1 MSNRFSSVEE
11 ARTYVSQNF
20 RRMVAHGAALRSY
33 PNVPDHHWYMADFLE
48 GTRPKWIKRA
58 KIILGG
64 RFLAKTWLGA
74 RQYVKWRLIRCPWM
88 QIIVHSSNDKM
99 AGRFVGAMKAEMRED
114 ILTRD
119 WIPATHTS
127 DYEFT
132 LNGIVHEQG
141 SSIVAAGIKTSMTGA
156 RADVYIFD
164 DPEPDTEPE
173 AFHDRILEAFGE
185 AGDILHSP
193 ARHLHHMVGPDGEP
207 LTEVAYPE
215 MTQLVV
221 LGQPHC
227 VTSAYIPRPEDF
239 EDDAEGH
246 PLIDAACIRIPT
258 TVRGKPLDTL
268 EAWRWRDMAEQKYRN
283 FAEGRPSFP
292 SEVKRTMP
300 TSRWELQHQINT
312 DFMITSGPVLRIK
325 EIEQLVVKPAHNIL
339 VIDPADSEEGCE
351 WGITVIGMHNHKVH
365 ISYLSGEQGEAYE
378 GDDWESM
385 ASSVWR
391 RIFDIAAELGCREV
405 HIEKNLKACISAC
418 RRYVAK
424 QKGRGLLK
432 GVVVVEF
439 HAVGNKKRRI
449 PEGLEPMIN
458 NGMVS
463 AHPSVLEDKINR
475 RQMVK
480 LRWDK
485 LPKPNDRIDVL
496 AHGFDILVEEPA
508 LFALGG
514 SGQSYPDV
522 GDRDASSGFGRVSAI
537 GSNGFQR
544 IAG

>member
-1 MSNRFSSVEE
+1 MTNEFSTIEE
-11 ARTYVSQNF
+11 ARTYVMQNF
-20 RRMVAHGAALRSY
+20 RRMVAHGAALRGY
-33 PNVPDHHWYMADFLE
+33 PSVPSFHWFMADFLE
-48 GTRPKWIKRA
+48 GTRPHWVKRA

-74 RQYVKWRLIRCPWM
+74 RQYVKWRLIRCPWT

-99 AGRFVGAMKAEMRED
+99 AGRFVGAMKSEMRED
-114 ILTRD
+114 PLTAE

-132 LNGIVHEQG
+132 LNGITHEQG

-193 ARHLHHMVGPDGEP
+193 ARHLSRMVDLDGNP
-207 LTEVAYPE
+207 LSEVPIPE
-215 MTQLVV
+215 RTQLIV

-227 VTSAYIPRPEDF
+227 ATSAYIPRPEDF
-239 EDDAEGH
+239 EEDAEGH

-258 TVRGKPLDTL
+258 TIRGKPLDSIG
-268 EAWRWRDMAEQKYRN
+268 AWRWPAMAEQKYRN
-283 FAEGRPSFP
+283 LQEGRASFP

-312 DFMITSGPVLRIK
+312 DFMVTAGPVLRTK
-325 EIEQLVVKPAHNIL
+325 EIEELVCRPVRNIL
-339 VIDPADSEEGCE
+339 IIDPADSEEGCE
-351 WGITVIGMHNHKVH
+351 WGVAVLGMHKKKIH
-365 ISYLSGEQGEAYE
+365 ISFLGGEQGETYE
-378 GDDWESM
+378 GDDWEAMSH
-385 ASSVWR
+385 SVWR
-391 RIFDIAAELGCREV
+391 RIFDLGAELGCREV
-405 HIEKNLKACISAC
+405 FIEKNLKACITAC
-418 RRYVAK
+418 RRYTAK
-424 QKGRGLLK
+424 AKKRGLMR
-432 GVVVVEF
+432 GIVVTEF
-439 HAVGNKKRRI
+439 HAVANKKRRI
-449 PEGLEPMIN
+449 PETLEPMVN
-458 NGMVS
+458 NQMVS
-463 AHPSVLEDKINR
+463 AHPAVMADRINR

-496 AHGFDILVEEPA
+496 AHGFSILYEEPA
-508 LFALGG
+508 LYNAGDGACFPQMGDPDPGTGFA
-514 SGQSYPDV
+514 
-522 GDRDASSGFGRVSAI
+522 RVAVI
-537 GSNGFQR
+537 GTNGFHR
-544 IAG
+544 VRK

>member
-1 MSNRFSSVEE
+1 MSQKFSSIKA
-11 ARTYVSQNF
+11 ARVYVSQNF
-20 RRMVAHGAALRSY
+20 RRMVAHGAALRGY
-33 PNVPDHHWYMADFLE
+33 PNVPAHHWYMADFLE
-48 GTRPKWIKRA
+48 GTRPHWIKRA

-74 RQYVKWRLIRCPWM
+74 RQYVKWRLIRCPWT
-88 QIIVHSSNDKM
+88 QVIVHSSNDKM
-99 AGRFVGAMKAEMRED
+99 AGRFVGAMKSEMRED
-114 ILTRD
+114 PLTSD

-132 LNGIVHEQG
+132 LNGIQHEQG

-193 ARHLHHMVGPDGEP
+193 ARHLHRMVGPDGEA
-207 LTEVAYPE
+207 LTEVPVPE
-215 MTQLVV
+215 RTQLVV

-227 VTSAYIPRPEDF
+227 TTSAYIPRPEDF

-258 TVRGKPLDTL
+258 TIRGKRLDSL
-268 EAWRWRDMAEQKYRN
+268 EAWRWRDMAEEKYRN
-283 FAEGRPSFP
+283 FKEGRPSYP

-312 DFMITSGPVLRIK
+312 DFMVTAGPVLRLK
-325 EIEQLVVKPAHNIL
+325 EIEIAVHRPSRCIL
-339 VIDPADSEEGCE
+339 IIDPADSEEGCE
-351 WGITVIGMHNHKVH
+351 WGIAVLGMHNHKVH
-365 ISYLSGEQGEAYE
+365 ISYLGGEQGEAYE
-378 GDDWESM
+378 GDSWEAMSH
-385 ASSVWR
+385 SVWR
-391 RIFDIAAELGCREV
+391 RIFDLATELGCVEI

-418 RRYVAK
+418 RRYCAK
-424 QKGRGLLK
+424 AKANGLMRGM
-432 GVVVVEF
+432 VVIEF
-439 HAVGNKKRRI
+439 AAKGNKKRRI
-449 PEGLEPMIN
+449 PEGLEPLIN
-458 NGMVS
+458 NRMVS
-463 AHPSVLEDKINR
+463 AHPSVIEDRLNR

-496 AHGFDILVEEPA
+496 AHGFAILVEEPHLYA
-508 LFALGG
+508 VGDG
-514 SGQSYPDV
+514 NSYPDV
-522 GDRDASSGFGRVSAI
+522 GDPDPSSGFGRVAAI

-544 IAG
+544 VRL

>member
-1 MSNRFSSVEE
+1 MISFSSVTD
-11 ARTYVSQNF
+11 ARNYVAPNF
-20 RRMVAHGAALRSY
+20 RRMIVHGAALRGHT
-33 PNVPDHHWYMADFLE
+33 NVPPHHLFMADFLE
-48 GTRPKWIKRA
+48 GTKPQWVKRA

-88 QIIVHSSNDKM
+88 QFIVHSSNDKM
-99 AGRFVGAMKAEMRED
+99 AGRFVGAMKQEMRED
-114 ILTRD
+114 PLTTA

-132 LNGIVHEQG
+132 LNGIQHEQG
-141 SSIVAAGIKTSMTGA
+141 ASIVAAGIKTSMTGA

-193 ARHLHHMVGPDGEP
+193 SRHLHRMAVADG
-207 LTEVAYPE
+207 VAPTVVPVPE
-215 MTQLVV
+215 RTQLIV

-227 VTSAYIPRPEDF
+227 ATSAYIPRPEDF

-258 TVRGKPLDTL
+258 TVRGRRLDSL
-268 EAWRWRDMAEQKYRN
+268 DAWRWRDMMTQKYFN
-283 FAEGRPSFP
+283 WSEGRPSTP
-292 SEVKRTMP
+292 LEVSRTMP

-312 DFMITSGPVLRIK
+312 DFMVSAGPVLKIT
-325 EIEQLVVKPAHNIL
+325 EIEIAVKRPARNIL
-339 VIDPADSEEGCE
+339 VVDPADSEEGCE
-351 WGITVIGMHNHKVH
+351 WGLVVLGMCDNKVH
-365 ISYLSGEQGEAYE
+365 IGYLGGEQGQAYE
-378 GDDWESM
+378 GDGWEGM
-385 ASSVWR
+385 AQSVWR
-391 RIFDIAAELGCREV
+391 RIFDLAYEMGCREV
-405 HIEKNLKACISAC
+405 FLEKNLKACTSAC

-424 QKGRGLLK
+424 TKLR
-432 GVVVVEF
+432 GVVVSEF
-439 HAVGNKKRRI
+439 HAKGNKKRRI
-449 PEGLEPMIN
+449 PELLEPLIN
-458 NGMVS
+458 NRMVS
-463 AHPSVLEDKINR
+463 AHPGVLEDRITR

-496 AHGFDILVEEPA
+496 AHGFDILVEEPH
-508 LFALGG
+508 LYALGG
-514 SGQSYPDV
+514 PGRQFPDA
-522 GDRDASSGFGRVSAI
+522 GERDRSSGFGRVDDIST
-537 GSNGFQR
+537 NGFERVAQCQR
-544 IAG
+544 A